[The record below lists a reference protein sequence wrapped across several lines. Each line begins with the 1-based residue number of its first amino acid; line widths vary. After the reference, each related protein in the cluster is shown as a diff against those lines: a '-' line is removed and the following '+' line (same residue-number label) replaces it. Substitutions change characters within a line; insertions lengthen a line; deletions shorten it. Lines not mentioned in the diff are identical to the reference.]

1 MVSHCPSLLVNR
13 ARSKARKSDQT
24 SKLRASSFT
33 QCCTARR
40 AQSFYHLSS
49 TATTFYQTV
58 PFQIFIIRVREDR
71 EVIACAQTTMKRFR
85 NRANCRVAKSKWSLA
100 RFIVSFMNIWRKHGA
115 RRHRVVNLLV
125 LFQLLRY
132 NVSRRMT
139 TVWWK
144 GSHPKVY
151 VMPQYELTVEVKNT
165 REWRAVASTPFP
177 PFQNA
182 WCSRAKDFLLKS
194 ESSPLRYC
202 TRHRAWSVYSWR
214 TYASPRQR
222 TRTSSFFST
231 PAFIEL
237 RVPMQKTASDYRFFA
252 INERKRRSI
261 HIFRLWFVF

>member
-58 PFQIFIIRVREDR
+58 SFQIFIIRVREDR
-71 EVIACAQTTMKRFR
+71 EVIACAQTTVKRFR
-85 NRANCRVAKSKWSLA
+85 NRANCRVAKSKCSLA

-115 RRHRVVNLLV
+115 RRHRVVNLPV

-144 GSHPKVY
+144 SSHPKVY

-165 REWRAVASTPFP
+165 REWRAVAGELNEFIFKNP
-177 PFQNA
+177 PLPSA
-182 WCSRAKDFLLKS
+182 R
-194 ESSPLRYC
+194 SSPRFDVISIVPKC
-202 TRHRAWSVYSWR
+202 MEFSRQGFSSEKRIISV
-214 TYASPRQR
+214 T
-222 TRTSSFFST
+222 
-231 PAFIEL
+231 L
-237 RVPMQKTASDYRFFA
+237 LHKT
-252 INERKRRSI
+252 
-261 HIFRLWFVF
+261 